1 MGTFHYGGQAVM
13 EGVMMRG
20 RTALAT
26 AVRAP
31 NGEIVIRRQPL
42 TSAIYTSNWA
52 RLPFIRGLVLLWE
65 TLSLGIGA
73 LMFSASV
80 ALAEEEQ
87 EMSGAVLWGTL
98 ATALALAVGLF
109 FVTPLLLTGLADQF
123 IESALVSNLVEG
135 AIRLGIFVG
144 YIWGVGRMPDIK
156 RFFIYHGAE
165 HKTINAYEDGV
176 ALEPGKVA
184 AYSTAH
190 RRCGTSFLLIVV
202 VMSVFVFALLG
213 RPDMVT
219 RIASRILLVPVIAS
233 VAYELIRLGAD
244 HPRNLLIRAL
254 LWPGMLMQRLTTG
267 EPDQGQLEV
276 AIAALRQV
284 LEADGV
290 VVATPAG
297 AQPAA
302 T

>member
-1 MGTFHYGGQAVM
+1 MGSFHYGGQAVM

-20 RTALAT
+20 RTATAT

-31 NGEIVIRRQPL
+31 NGEIVIRRKPL

-52 RLPFIRGLVLLWE
+52 RLPFVRGLVLLWE
-65 TLSLGIGA
+65 TLSLGIGS

-80 ALAEEEQ
+80 ALAEEEE

-98 ATALALAVGLF
+98 ATALALAIGLF

-123 IESALVSNLVEG
+123 IESPLVSNLVEG
-135 AIRLGIFVG
+135 AIRLAIFVG

-190 RRCGTSFLLIVV
+190 RRCGTSFLLVV
-202 VMSVFVFALLG
+202 VVLSVFVFALLG
-213 RPDMVT
+213 RPDMVM

-233 VAYELIRLGAD
+233 IAYELIRLGAD
-244 HPRNLLIRAL
+244 HPRNPLIRAIL
-254 LWPGMLMQRLTTG
+254 SPGMLMQRLTTG
-267 EPDQGQLEV
+267 EPDEGQLEV
-276 AIAALRQV
+276 AITALRQV

-290 VVATPAG
+290 SFQAG
-297 AQPAA
+297 NA
-302 T
+302 